1 MHKFANPAKFNRL
14 ADRMLPWMII
24 LGIAAFTA
32 GVYYALFNSPVD
44 YQQGNSVRMMY
55 VHVPSAWASMSVYG
69 FMAAAS
75 FVALVWR
82 HPLALIAAKAAAPI
96 GAVFT
101 ALALFTGSLWGK
113 PMWGTYW
120 EWDGRMTSVLVL
132 LFLYI
137 GYMALWQAFE
147 DDEKAG
153 RATSILALVGVVNL
167 PIIKFSVEWWNTLHQ
182 PASVFRLDGPTI
194 AGEML
199 VPLFILGIAYQLYF
213 GVVLLWRM
221 KFEINKRKIDVMRQ
235 MAMSSENG
243 A

>member
-14 ADRMLPWMII
+14 ADKMLPWMII
-24 LGIAAFTA
+24 LGLVAFVA
-32 GVYYALFNSPVD
+32 GVYYALFDSPAD

-55 VHVPSAWASMSVYG
+55 VHVPAAWASMSVYG
-69 FMAAAS
+69 FMAVAS
-75 FVALVWR
+75 FVTLVWR

-96 GAVFT
+96 GATFT
-101 ALALFTGSLWGK
+101 ALALLTGSLWGK

-153 RATSILALVGVVNL
+153 RAASILALVGVVNL

-182 PASVFRLDGPTI
+182 PASVMRIGGPTI
-194 AGEML
+194 AGDML
-199 VPLFILGIAYQLYF
+199 IPLFVLGIAYQLYF
-213 GVVLLWRM
+213 AVLLLWRM

-235 MAMSSENG
+235 MAMAGKDE